1 MDNLENVL
9 FGLIPALMW
18 GIQPIIMTKIG
29 GRPTKKVMGM
39 ALGIFIVS
47 LIVFIFKRPQ
57 EWTTRLIIISLIDG
71 IALSYGLINQIK
83 GFSLLGISRG
93 MPISTGTQLVGAALF
108 GVLYFKE
115 WSTVEQ
121 YMLGIAALILIIL
134 GVTMTTLQ
142 ENNEAQIQKE
152 SIKKGLITLIL
163 SSLGFVIYTVIL
175 RIADITIW
183 DALLPQAIGMLI
195 GSYFLSKREDR
206 SKLFVPKTFQNILTG
221 FIFAIANI
229 TLMISNVMNGL
240 AIGFTLT
247 QMNVVIATIG
257 GLIILK
263 ESKTP
268 KEFKFTIIGLLLVV
282 LGGILIGITKR

>member
-1 MDNLENVL
+1 MENVL